1 MRFANTRRIDLELE
15 NLKYEKSDH
24 IATITINREKVLNA
38 LSFATVGEMDAA
50 FAEAE
55 RDDDVGVVIVT
66 GAGEK
71 SFVAG
76 ADISE
81 INSRDA
87 QSGYEMAQRGQRTLR
102 RLETMGKPSI
112 AAINGFALGGGCELA
127 MACTI
132 RIAADNA
139 KFGQPEVNLG
149 VIPGYAG
156 TQRLPRI
163 VGPGI
168 ATDLILT
175 GRAIDAQ
182 EALRIGLVSQV
193 VGQAELMDTA
203 RKTASQ
209 ILKKGPVAI
218 RAAMESIDR
227 GLNMGFEDGC
237 GMEAT
242 LFGLVCGTDD
252 MKEGTSAF
260 LEKRKPDFKGR

>member
-1 MRFANTRRIDLELE
+1 MDFE

-24 IATITINREKVLNA
+24 VATVTINREKVLNA
-38 LSFATVGEMDAA
+38 LSIQTVAEMDAA

-55 RDDDVGVVIVT
+55 KDDDVRVIIVT

-81 INSRDA
+81 INSRTA
-87 QSGYEMAQRGQRTLR
+87 QTGYEMAVRGQRTLR

-112 AAINGFALGGGCELA
+112 AAVNGFALGGGCELA

-132 RIAADNA
+132 RIAAENA

-163 VGPGI
+163 VGPGT
-168 ATDLILT
+168 AADLILT
-175 GRAIDAQ
+175 GRTVDAQ

-193 VGQAELMDTA
+193 VPQAELLETA
-203 RKTASQ
+203 HKTASQ
-209 ILKKGPVAI
+209 ILKKGPVAV

-227 GLNMGFEDGC
+227 GFNMAFDDAC
-237 GMEAT
+237 RLEAT
-242 LFGLVCGTDD
+242 LFGLVCGTED
-252 MKEGTSAF
+252 MKEGTAAF
-260 LEKRKPDFKGR
+260 LEKRKPEFTGK

>member
-1 MRFANTRRIDLELE
+1 VDFE

-24 IATITINREKVLNA
+24 VATVTINREKVLNA
-38 LSFATVGEMDAA
+38 LSIQTVAEMDAA

-55 RDDDVGVVIVT
+55 KDDDVRAVIVT

-81 INSRDA
+81 INSRTA
-87 QSGYEMAQRGQRTLR
+87 QTGYEMAVRGQRTLR

-112 AAINGFALGGGCELA
+112 AAVNGFALGGGCELA

-132 RIAADNA
+132 RIAAENA

-168 ATDLILT
+168 AADLILT
-175 GRAIDAQ
+175 GRTIDAQ
-182 EALRIGLVSQV
+182 EALRIGLVSRV
-193 VGQAELMDTA
+193 VPQAELLETA
-203 RKTASQ
+203 HKTASQ
-209 ILKKGPVAI
+209 IVKKGPIAI
-218 RAAMESIDR
+218 SAAMEAIDR
-227 GLNMGFEDGC
+227 GFNMAFDDAC
-237 GMEAT
+237 RLEAT
-242 LFGLVCGTDD
+242 LFGLICGTDD
-252 MKEGTSAF
+252 MKEGTAAF
-260 LEKRKPDFKGR
+260 LEKRKPEFTGK